1 MNDIHEVIGDN
12 MLVTIIEI
20 CIVLVAFSIIL
31 VGVSIVTQ
39 KLINN
44 IIYSLGIRYQVLIIF
59 AMYCILILGIYI
71 FYLGNFIGVFLYTL
85 IVVVATLLTK

>member
-1 MNDIHEVIGDN
+1 